1 VTGNSFGSG
10 GVEPWL
16 EVPVTSRAQAEA
28 RDAPIAC
35 VVRTINDQ
43 ATALGVTAVEL
54 AGILGITQLEW
65 HAFLRRWP
73 DVAVDGWL
81 DSSLR
86 LLCELFGS
94 VLTFADE
101 ADGARWLRT
110 HHPAMGDSPLGRLIR
125 SPSALPWM
133 SAALLAER
141 GR

>member
-1 VTGNSFGSG
+1 MTDSSLGSG

-16 EVPVTSRAQAEA
+16 EVPVTSRARAEA
-28 RDAPIAC
+28 RDVPLAC
-35 VVRTINDQ
+35 VVRAVDDQ
-43 ATALGVTAVEL
+43 GTALGITAGEL
-54 AGILGITQLEW
+54 AGILGITQFEW
-65 HAFLRRWP
+65 QAFLRRWP
-73 DVAVDGWL
+73 DITADEWL

-110 HHPAMGDSPLGRLIR
+110 HHPAMSDSPLRRLIR